1 MVGAESLID
10 EVNIKRAQ
18 KNVSWKSVLN
28 LLFVYRYT
36 IVDWPAGIPAVGAS
50 FNVKS
55 LNADEL
61 QDFTVP
67 FLKKQMDAAY
77 CAKEDNEGAGVVPLP
92 KSSLLLKDW
101 TTGELSWIW
110 TDGKSNWDD

>member
-10 EVNIKRAQ
+10 EVNIKHAQ

-28 LLFVYRYT
+28 LLFVYHYT

-61 QDFTVP
+61 RALTVP
-67 FLKKQMDAAY
+67 FLKEQMGAAY
-77 CAKEDNEGAGVVPLP
+77 CAKEDDEGAGVVP
-92 KSSLLLKDW
+92 
-101 TTGELSWIW
+101 
-110 TDGKSNWDD
+110 